1 MLNNGDERNSD
12 DKRKNDGERN
22 NDDSVRTSFTDAELD
37 NALAGF
43 EREFKEESQENLNS
57 ENLENNQKSDDNQEN
72 DFLDQAMRNIEEAN
86 FEEDLQGLLGNKAK
100 VALMVTYVQP
110 AQLLAAFCK
119 MASVSAQCFDEEQGA
134 VAVLKNLDGNEPEE
148 AVQKFVDFFRGMD
161 VMLITNRADKLNAK
175 VYEYNC
181 EPQEIVAPMALAVWS
196 RAVEDLAIGM
206 ETVETISKQNI
217 EIFNSDEL
225 SDANAY
231 ELFQK
236 YGKRK

>member
-100 VALMVTYVQP
+100 VALMITYVQP

-119 MASVSAQCFDEEQGA
+119 MASVSARCFDEEQGA

-161 VMLITNRADKLNAK
+161 VMLITNRADKLTAK

-196 RAVEDLAIGM
+196 RTVEDLAIGM

-217 EIFNSDEL
+217 EMFNSDDL

-236 YGKRK
+236 YGKGK

>member
-100 VALMVTYVQP
+100 VALMITYVQP
-110 AQLLAAFCK
+110 AQLLAAFAK
-119 MASVSAQCFDEEQGA
+119 WLVFQHDASMKSK
-134 VAVLKNLDGNEPEE
+134 VLL
-148 AVQKFVDFFRGMD
+148 Q
-161 VMLITNRADKLNAK
+161 
-175 VYEYNC
+175 Y
-181 EPQEIVAPMALAVWS
+181 
-196 RAVEDLAIGM
+196 
-206 ETVETISKQNI
+206 
-217 EIFNSDEL
+217 
-225 SDANAY
+225 
-231 ELFQK
+231 
-236 YGKRK
+236 